1 MHWKLLLTLLVIIA
15 IGGLLVFSK
24 TGRSFREKYLD
35 KYIKQVGSYIKV
47 LKEYFVKKPSVNR
60 TLQMTLE
67 TDISSLRGQEF
78 KLDGNSFSV
87 SLDYDSILIGGQ
99 TINIREGREIDF
111 NSNSMVGSILIDTS
125 GKMKINGYASSLEL
139 NDVIFSPKS
148 GEKNVEFSI
157 TGTPRSFSLNDIE
170 KDKMSFSSISGS
182 LTLKGLSSLAL
193 ENDNLN
199 LLYFKG
205 SIEKIDEKVSISG
218 KAEKVNLNGIDL
230 LLKT

>member
-35 KYIKQVGSYIKV
+35 KYIKQVGSYIEV
-47 LKEYFVKKPSVNR
+47 LKGYFVKKPSVNR

-111 NSNSMVGSILIDTS
+111 NSNSMVGSILIDTN

-139 NDVIFSPKS
+139 NGVIFSTKS
-148 GEKNVEFSI
+148 GEKNVDFSI
-157 TGTPRSFSLNDIE
+157 TGTLRSFSVNDI
-170 KDKMSFSSISGS
+170 
-182 LTLKGLSSLAL
+182 
-193 ENDNLN
+193 
-199 LLYFKG
+199 
-205 SIEKIDEKVSISG
+205 
-218 KAEKVNLNGIDL
+218 
-230 LLKT
+230 